1 MAETE
6 DHIVKAATQ
15 ARLSA
20 LEAHDQ
26 AIYDE
31 LQLIGNKVDTVLVEL
46 RSRPDPAEQ
55 IAIVER
61 QVYRLRLTQRI
72 ALPTIVGLF
81 AVLFGVPPQTIAKAV
96 ASVAGWL

>member
-1 MAETE
+1 MGETQ
-6 DHIVKAATQ
+6 DHIVETKTQ

-20 LEAHDQ
+20 LEAQDT
-26 AIYDE
+26 AIFDE
-31 LQLIGNKVDTVLVEL
+31 LRLVGNKVDAVLAEL

>member
-31 LQLIGNKVDTVLVEL
+31 LRLVGNKVDTVLVEL
-46 RSRPDPAEQ
+46 RSRPDPAEELAPIKSQ
-55 IAIVER
+55 LFRV
-61 QVYRLRLTQRI
+61 RLTQRI
-72 ALPTIVGLF
+72 ALPAIVSML

-96 ASVAGWL
+96 ATVVGWV